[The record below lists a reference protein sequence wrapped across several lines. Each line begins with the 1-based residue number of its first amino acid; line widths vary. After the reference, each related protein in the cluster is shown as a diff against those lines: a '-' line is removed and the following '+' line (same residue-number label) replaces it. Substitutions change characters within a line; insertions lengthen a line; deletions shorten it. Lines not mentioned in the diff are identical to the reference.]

1 MSDVAGYAVLWPQA
15 IEWIGGNLN
24 LNDLTETAGGAVGTN
39 MTDQL
44 HEYRGYYIN
53 IVPHG
58 GGLCAT
64 IYAPDSKQPMLGPRS
79 DDPTDHDEILDQA
92 KRFIDAL
99 LGS

>member
-1 MSDVAGYAVLWPQA
+1 
-15 IEWIGGNLN
+15 
-24 LNDLTETAGGAVGTN
+24 

-53 IVPHG
+53 IVRHG

-79 DDPTDHDEILDQA
+79 DNPTDHNEILEQA
-92 KRFIDAL
+92 NRFIDAL